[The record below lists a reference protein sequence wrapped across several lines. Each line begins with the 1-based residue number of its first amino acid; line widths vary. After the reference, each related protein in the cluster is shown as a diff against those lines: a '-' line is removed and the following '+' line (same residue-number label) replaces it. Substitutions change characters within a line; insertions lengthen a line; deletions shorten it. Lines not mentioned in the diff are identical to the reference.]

1 MVSRLF
7 QVGSGFNDFE
17 TYRHALAGGFDVGYL
32 ACCRSKA
39 GSVVLR
45 LGSAFRTFNL
55 FDFRK
60 EKRFRVKRGTTCRN
74 RRIMKLRLYTP
85 MFNTNFGDFKD
96 QLSSCTKW
104 P

>member
-60 EKRFRVKRGTTCRN
+60 HLSEDIGKAVGGEKS
-74 RRIMKLRLYTP
+74 
-85 MFNTNFGDFKD
+85 DF
-96 QLSSCTKW
+96 
-104 P
+104 